1 MFFKRE
7 ESVEKLRITPECFNK
22 SLTLVNNDIIKQITN
37 RRDGST
43 QKLNLATKILHVDL
57 SVVLFSSSFLLCL
70 DLKFDLMFLTQLI

>member
-1 MFFKRE
+1 MFFKRG

-22 SLTLVNNDIIKQITN
+22 LLALVNNDIIKQITN

-57 SVVLFSSSFLLCL
+57 SVVLFSSSFFLCR

>member
-1 MFFKRE
+1 MFFKRG

-22 SLTLVNNDIIKQITN
+22 LLALVNNDIIKQITN
-37 RRDGST
+37 RRYGST

-57 SVVLFSSSFLLCL
+57 SVVLFSSSFLLCR

>member
-1 MFFKRE
+1 MFFKRG

-57 SVVLFSSSFLLCL
+57 SVVLFSSSFFLCR

>member
-1 MFFKRE
+1 MFFKRG

-43 QKLNLATKILHVDL
+43 QKLNLAAKILHVDL
-57 SVVLFSSSFLLCL
+57 SVVLFSSSFLLCR

>member
-1 MFFKRE
+1 MSFKRG

-22 SLTLVNNDIIKQITN
+22 LLALVNNDIIKQITN
-37 RRDGST
+37 RRDAST